1 MGELTSHE
9 LHRRLAGAID
19 ALHLAEERAIAGRL
33 ALEIMH
39 EIKNPLEA
47 LSHLTFLTLAEADEP
62 EKVRG
67 YMLEAEEQMAEIR
80 QIASQ
85 TLGVAR
91 QTSVPKMSDLAA
103 LTEAAIRIHQ
113 KTIAEKKIH
122 LVKDMTEGVTASVYT
137 SEILQVIS
145 NLIVNA
151 LDALPPDGMLCLR
164 VRKRRDEVHLV
175 VADTG
180 HGIDSEHCANIFK
193 PFFTTK
199 EERGTGLGL
208 ALSKKIVERHR
219 GRISMR
225 SSVQPGKSGTIFRI
239 ALPA

>member
-1 MGELTSHE
+1 MAQLRE
-9 LHRRLAGAID
+9 
-19 ALHLAEERAIAGRL
+19 IA
-33 ALEIMH
+33 
-39 EIKNPLEA
+39 N
-47 LSHLTFLTLAEADEP
+47 
-62 EKVRG
+62 
-67 YMLEAEEQMAEIR
+67 
-80 QIASQ
+80 Q

-91 QTSVPKMSDLAA
+91 QTRVPKTSDLAA

-113 KTIAEKKIH
+113 KTISDKKIH

-145 NLIVNA
+145 NLIMNS
-151 LDALPPDGMLCLR
+151 LDALPPDGMLRLR
-164 VRKRRDEVHLV
+164 LRKRRDEVHLV

-180 HGIDSEHCANIFK
+180 RGIDAEHAANIFK

-199 EERGTGLGL
+199 EERGIGLGL

-225 SSVQPGKSGTIFRI
+225 SSVQAGKSGTIFRI

>member
-1 MGELTSHE
+1 MSEPTSHE
-9 LHRRLAGAID
+9 LHRQLAVAVE
-19 ALHLAEERAIAGRL
+19 ALRLAEERATAGRL
-33 ALEIMH
+33 ALEVMH

-47 LSHLTFLTLAEADEP
+47 LSHLTFLTLEEADDP

-67 YMLEAEEQMAEIR
+67 YMLEAEEQMAQLRE
-80 QIASQ
+80 IASQ

-91 QTSVPKMSDLAA
+91 QTRVPKTSDLAA
-103 LTEAAIRIHQ
+103 LAEAAIRIHQ
-113 KTIAEKKIH
+113 KTISEKKIH
-122 LVKDMTEGVTASVYT
+122 LVKDITEGITASIYT

-145 NLIVNA
+145 NLIMNA
-151 LDALPPDGMLCLR
+151 LDALPPAGVLCLR

-180 HGIDSEHCANIFK
+180 HGIDAEHSANIFK

-225 SSVQPGKSGTIFRI
+225 SRVQPGKSGTIFRI